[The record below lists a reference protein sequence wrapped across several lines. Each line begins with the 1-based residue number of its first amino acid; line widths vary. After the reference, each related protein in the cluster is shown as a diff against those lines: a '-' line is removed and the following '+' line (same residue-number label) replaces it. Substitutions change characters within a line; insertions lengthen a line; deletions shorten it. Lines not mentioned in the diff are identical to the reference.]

1 MQNLGGRK
9 YVRFW
14 SKKQTT
20 KGGGRLHNMFSCCI
34 KSSFS
39 LVFFGWLVGFVCGM
53 VLCGVGIYLFL
64 IRMFCFLPVMTV
76 KCLI

>member
-1 MQNLGGRK
+1 MEQLLQNLGGRK

-39 LVFFGWLVGFVCGM
+39 LFFFGWLVGFVCGGLCGCVCGM
-53 VLCGVGIYLFL
+53 VLCGVGIYF
-64 IRMFCFLPVMTV
+64 
-76 KCLI
+76 